1 MDPLYE
7 KLLKTPFPTNVL
19 AIEYCRAVCA
29 EFGFTVKQEAS
40 ANKVNLIYRCIKKE
54 TKMKSLEHLRLLF
67 SRRST

>member
-1 MDPLYE
+1 MKKKITLFIKMDPLYE

-40 ANKVNLIYRCIKKE
+40 ANKVNLIYRCIKK
-54 TKMKSLEHLRLLF
+54 RN
-67 SRRST
+67 